1 MLNSYKILRQIE
13 GNLLTN
19 KIESYY
25 RDDYYNI
32 DWNNDVIW
40 IFWERWVWKTTI
52 MLQKRK
58 ETKNSF
64 YFSADNVFIKSDGL
78 FNFVFYVFNN
88 FDIEV
93 FFIDEIFKYTFW
105 KEELKN
111 IIDSLPQIKII
122 FSWSSSM
129 ALYNW
134 VIDLWRRV
142 YDYKINTLSFRE
154 FLKMKYSINLQKIT
168 LENIIKNHQNIS
180 LDYSMQIKDIYFKEY
195 LEKWAYP
202 FWVNMWEDSF
212 INRLQKILDRV
223 ILEDLSYIKNFHTQS
238 LDKLS
243 RLLYFISQTSPS
255 ELSINYL
262 SKKVWV
268 DKNIVDSVMFLLSKI
283 GTINLVQK
291 WDKLSEKIR
300 KEYKIFLWDTN
311 KYLIYNKEVEI
322 WTIREAFFVSEIK
335 KLKNIEIS
343 LPNKQDFL
351 VKTNNKNYI
360 FEIWWKN
367 KKLNN
372 KNIFILKDNIALSE
386 EKNIIPLWLFGFLN

>member
-223 ILEDLSYIKNFHTQS
+223 ILEDLSYIKNFQTKS

-360 FEIWWKN
+360 FEVWWKN